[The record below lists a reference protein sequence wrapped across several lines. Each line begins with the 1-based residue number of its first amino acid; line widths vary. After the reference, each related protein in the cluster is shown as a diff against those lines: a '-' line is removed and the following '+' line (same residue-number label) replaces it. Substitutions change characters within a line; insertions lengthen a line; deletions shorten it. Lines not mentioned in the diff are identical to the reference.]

1 MEGQM
6 MRFCGRI
13 YKDGSYWL
21 AEIPTLEY
29 ITQGRTK
36 KEALEMVG
44 DLVETMV
51 DKKDFA
57 AQVYATR
64 GDRFEVC
71 SENVKALVA
80 LLLQRKR
87 ELSGLS
93 LAEAAERLGISSR
106 NAYARYEQ
114 GKAAPTMEKLCQ
126 LLHAVSP
133 EDDLVI
139 A

>member
-1 MEGQM
+1 M
-6 MRFCGRI
+6 MRFCGRV

-29 ITQGRTK
+29 LTQGRTR
-36 KEALEMVG
+36 KEALEMIG

-51 DKKDFA
+51 DKKSFTA
-57 AQVYATR
+57 EVYATK
-64 GDRFEVC
+64 GGRFEVG
-71 SENVKALVA
+71 SEDVKALVA

-114 GKAAPTMEKLCQ
+114 GKATPTVDKLCQ
-126 LLHAVSP
+126 LLRAICP
-133 EDDLVI
+133 EQDLVI

>member
-1 MEGQM
+1 M
-6 MRFCGRI
+6 MRFCGRV
-13 YKDGSYWL
+13 YKNGNYWL

-29 ITQGRTK
+29 MTQGRTRK
-36 KEALEMVG
+36 KALEMIG

-51 DKKDFA
+51 DKKGFVA
-57 AQVYATR
+57 GVYATR
-64 GDRFEVC
+64 GDCFEVG
-71 SENVKALVA
+71 SDDVKALVA

-133 EDDLVI
+133 EEDLVI

>member
-1 MEGQM
+1 
-6 MRFCGRI
+6 MRFCGRV
-13 YKDGSYWL
+13 YKAGSHWL
-21 AEIPTLEY
+21 AEIRTLEY
-29 ITQGRTK
+29 MTQGRTR
-36 KEALEMVG
+36 KEALEMIG

-51 DKKDFA
+51 NKKGFVA
-57 AQVYATR
+57 GVFATR
-64 GDRFEVC
+64 GDRFEVG
-71 SENVKALVA
+71 SDDAKALVA

-114 GKAAPTMEKLCQ
+114 GKAAPTIEKLCE

-133 EDDLVI
+133 EEDLVI

>member
-1 MEGQM
+1 
-6 MRFCGRI
+6 MRFCGHIHR
-13 YKDGSYWL
+13 DGAYWL

-29 ITQGRTK
+29 TTQGRTK
-36 KEALEMVG
+36 KEALEMIC

-51 DKKDFA
+51 DKKGFA
-57 AQVYATR
+57 TQIYAAK
-64 GDRFEVC
+64 GDRFELG
-71 SENVKALVA
+71 SEDVRALVA

-93 LAEAAERLGISSR
+93 LAEAADRLGISSR

-114 GKAAPTMEKLCQ
+114 GKVTPTVDKLCQ
-126 LLHAVSP
+126 LLGAICP
-133 EDDLVI
+133 EQDLVI

>member
-1 MEGQM
+1 MI
-6 MRFCGRI
+6 R
-13 YKDGSYWL
+13 
-21 AEIPTLEY
+21 
-29 ITQGRTK
+29 
-36 KEALEMVG
+36 

-51 DKKDFA
+51 NRKGFA
-57 AQVYATR
+57 AHVYSAK
-64 GDRFEVC
+64 GDRFEVG
-71 SENVKALVA
+71 SEDVGALVA

-114 GKAAPTMEKLCQ
+114 GKATPTVDKLCQ
-126 LLHAVSP
+126 LLRAVCP
-133 EDDLVI
+133 EEDLVI

>member
-1 MEGQM
+1 

-13 YKDGSYWL
+13 YRDGNYWL

-29 ITQGRTK
+29 LTQGRSRQ
-36 KEALEMVG
+36 EALEMIG
-44 DLVETMV
+44 DLIETMV
-51 DKKDFA
+51 DKDNFV
-57 AQVYATR
+57 AQVHAAK
-64 GDRFEVC
+64 GDRFEVG
-71 SENVKALVA
+71 SDDVNALVA

-114 GKAAPTMEKLCQ
+114 GKAAPTIEKLCQ

-133 EDDLVI
+133 EEDLVI